1 MAIQYLTLSLN
12 SFWPIIPTLSHFLHP
27 YPILSSLIVN
37 DVDVITT
44 NASTS
49 LSYLELVKEDW
60 QMFEKLLRELNSQIS
75 IMRRVLYRWAQQ
87 LPNYL

>member
-12 SFWPIIPTLSHFLHP
+12 SFWLIIPTLSHFLHP
-27 YPILSSLIVN
+27 YPILSSRIVN

-49 LSYLELVKEDW
+49 LNFELLGTCKR
-60 QMFEKLLRELNSQIS
+60 KLASDIKTPAGIELTVPQS
-75 IMRRVLYRWAQQ
+75 
-87 LPNYL
+87 

>member
-27 YPILSSLIVN
+27 YPILSSRIVN

-60 QMFEKLLRELNSQIS
+60 QMFEKTSEGIELTN
-75 IMRRVLYRWAQQ
+75 LNHEAGA
-87 LPNYL
+87 LPLC